1 MAHRYQ
7 KMLVNRITL
16 LSQPL
21 PEIAAAPPHEGREA
35 NKSLKHLEDHPIGEY
50 GLRRE
55 TYLEPILR
63 SCKLVLQ
70 QVSESRGFPS
80 IQAAILGCCFLSGE
94 RASVVKTIHAHPAI
108 NKPLT
113 QRVCCD
119 SIVSS
124 LQADPMDIDELSN

>member
-55 TYLEPILR
+55 TYLEPIL
-63 SCKLVLQ
+63 
-70 QVSESRGFPS
+70 
-80 IQAAILGCCFLSGE
+80 LSGE
-94 RASVVKTIHAHPAI
+94 RASSKPYAHPAI